1 LYEKVHLNED
11 DIRVI
16 QIDGPLCKVYVKFV
30 NNESMM
36 PVIQPIQGDLEFHH
50 ENGEISKVTTEI
62 AGVGTRRV
70 RVSTLPPE
78 VTATQI
84 TNAIS
89 IYAEVKKIHE
99 EIWSHAYR
107 FKVKTGVRLVDISI
121 RKHIPSH
128 MKIEGHRALIS
139 YEGEPTTCFRC
150 NEQGHQISE
159 CPRRRMPG
167 GQYTIHEGNSWANR
181 VKHGSEKAPPDVN
194 IGTNTIPP
202 LANGAEHQVAEHQ
215 SRSPEQYAHDE
226 QDPMVVEH
234 LPCSPADEAA
244 SLPDDVNKTDNNKNA
259 MDDEGTPALSDTQ
272 TTCPIVSKWSNLLTT
287 DSDTEHDLEKQG
299 KKREKSTQPKDDKQE
314 GSDSDDNTIDAGSS
328 QFTKMP
334 SPKRTKKIKVDRE
347 VLTSRER
354 TRSQSRLKKPCHP

>member
-1 LYEKVHLNED
+1 
-11 DIRVI
+11 
-16 QIDGPLCKVYVKFV
+16 
-30 NNESMM
+30 
-36 PVIQPIQGDLEFHH
+36 
-50 ENGEISKVTTEI
+50 VTIEI
-62 AGVGTRRV
+62 AGAGTRRF

-89 IYAEVKKIHE
+89 IYGKVKKIHE

-139 YEGEPTTCFRC
+139 YEGQPTTCFRC
-150 NEQGHQISE
+150 NEQGHKISE
-159 CPRRRMPG
+159 CPCRRMPG
-167 GQYTIHEGNSWANR
+167 GQHTIHKGNSWANR
-181 VKHGSEKAPPDVN
+181 VKHGTEKAPPDVN
-194 IGTNTIPP
+194 IGTNTFSPS
-202 LANGAEHQVAEHQ
+202 ANGAAHQVSEHQ
-215 SRSPEQYAHDE
+215 SRSPEQCAHDE

-244 SLPDDVNKTDNNKNA
+244 SLPDAVNKTDNNDKFA

-272 TTCPIVSKWSNLLTT
+272 ATWPIVTKWSDLLTAG
-287 DSDTEHDLEKQG
+287 SDTEHDLEQG
-299 KKREKSTQPKDDKQE
+299 EKREKSTQPKDDLQE
-314 GSDSDDNTIDAGSS
+314 GNDSDDITTDAGSS
-328 QFTKMP
+328 KFANMP

-347 VLTSRER
+347 VITSRKR
-354 TRSQSRLKKPCHP
+354 TTSQTKLKKLCHS